1 MFQGPLNPQWA
12 QFPDLSARER
22 WVFGPAVALMFVVG
36 VGPQILIR
44 LFNATVLRWVTHLL
58 S

>member
-1 MFQGPLNPQWA
+1 
-12 QFPDLSARER
+12 
-22 WVFGPAVALMFVVG
+22 VFGPAVALMFVVG